1 MPCPFKHSKEFISIQ
16 TYGSLRKTQMST
28 RVPCSVH
35 TYRANVNLSEQLSKK
50 KNLDVHITIRC
61 MFLKVIAPKLL
72 AVIGVLY
79 VTPIN

>member
-1 MPCPFKHSKEFISIQ
+1 M
-16 TYGSLRKTQMST
+16 
-28 RVPCSVH
+28 PCSVH

-50 KNLDVHITIRC
+50 KKLDVHIRC

-72 AVIGVLY
+72 AAIGVLY

>member
-1 MPCPFKHSKEFISIQ
+1 M
-16 TYGSLRKTQMST
+16 
-28 RVPCSVH
+28 PCSVH

-50 KNLDVHITIRC
+50 IKLDVHIRIRC

-72 AVIGVLY
+72 APIGVLY

>member
-1 MPCPFKHSKEFISIQ
+1 M
-16 TYGSLRKTQMST
+16 
-28 RVPCSVH
+28 PCSVH

-50 KNLDVHITIRC
+50 KNLDVHIRIRC